1 MLFRSGMLAPKFR
14 EVSLGE
20 LQVRQVYKIPDAVTV
35 GSILG
40 IARGVGA
47 LRHIGA
53 VAATA
58 AAIARATAIPVTTA
72 LAASMIAA
80 AAAIAV
86 AVMTSAGSAGT
97 CICAL
102 SHSVG
107 VGGVDDHTAVTAL
120 ALLSLRTPSILQMAE
135 WMMRRS

>member
-1 MLFRSGMLAPKFR
+1 MQKMCKFIVFLVQKKTLPLHGFRHAGEGLIIQLLQLDLAEAQIS
-14 EVSLGE
+14 EVIHTLGA
-20 LQVRQVYKIPDAVTV
+20 LGCHR

-72 LAASMIAA
+72 LAAAMIAA
-80 AAAIAV
+80 
-86 AVMTSAGSAGT
+86 
-97 CICAL
+97 
-102 SHSVG
+102 
-107 VGGVDDHTAVTAL
+107 
-120 ALLSLRTPSILQMAE
+120 LRPLPL
-135 WMMRRS
+135 RS